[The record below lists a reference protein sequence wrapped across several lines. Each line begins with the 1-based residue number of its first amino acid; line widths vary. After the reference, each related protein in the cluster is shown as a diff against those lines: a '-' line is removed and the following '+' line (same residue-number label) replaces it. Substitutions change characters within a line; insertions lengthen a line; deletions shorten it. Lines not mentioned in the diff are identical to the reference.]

1 MKNMAHIVDGV
12 VVNIS
17 LWDGESEWLAPQEV
31 VEIPESESVA
41 IGWSY
46 VKKKFVNP
54 NQGESE

>member
-46 VKKKFVNP
+46 LNSKFINP
-54 NQGESE
+54 NKEESE